1 MSEPGSSRRGRGHD
15 GEGTREAILN
25 AAEIVFAEHGFD
37 GARVDA
43 IAARAGYNKSLIF
56 QYFGEKQGLYVE
68 VMRRADRE
76 MSVIQ
81 NRLLA
86 SLSADTSILSDPRRF
101 KDLLEVIVGT
111 LFDYLVEH
119 PRLVRMLSWE
129 QAEGWETYK
138 KIFSQFETDD
148 TEQFTAIFRA
158 ASEAGLLR
166 SDLSPLFQVTLAM
179 QICQSYLSWRPL
191 YEMVFPQEDFSSAQA
206 QARVREYLVRFIIAG
221 ITRDSAEDRGISS

>member
-15 GEGTREAILN
+15 AEGTREVLLN
-25 AAEIVFAEHGFD
+25 AAENVFAEHGFD

-43 IAARAGYNKSLIF
+43 IAAQAGYNKSLIF
-56 QYFGEKQGLYVE
+56 QYFGDKQGLYLE
-68 VMRRADRE
+68 VMKRADRE

-81 NRLLA
+81 KRLLE
-86 SLSADTSILSDPRRF
+86 SLRADAATLSDPRRF

-138 KIFSQFETDD
+138 KILSQFDIDD
-148 TEQFTAIFRA
+148 NEQFEIIFRS

-166 SDLSPLFQVTLAM
+166 ADLSPLFQITLAM
-179 QICQSYLSWRPL
+179 QVCQTYLSWRPL
-191 YEMVFPQEDFSSAQA
+191 YEIVFPQEDFSSPAA
-206 QARVREYLVRFIIAG
+206 QARVREYLVKFIVAG
-221 ITRDSAEDRGISS
+221 IMQDSAKDT